1 MLCLVTVG
9 MEAVMVE
16 KVGGVVPSDCD
27 GWWWVVG
34 RVGGAAT
41 FQSRLLPGP
50 AANQYHFPVFEAG
63 NYEVE
68 RLCDP

>member
-1 MLCLVTVG
+1 MVLYLVIVG
-9 MEAVMVE
+9 VEVMV
-16 KVGGVVPSDCD
+16 VLCVVITLGG
-27 GWWWVVG
+27 GG
-34 RVGGAAT
+34 RAGGGAGT

>member
-1 MLCLVTVG
+1 
-9 MEAVMVE
+9 MVVYVVIA
-16 KVGGVVPSDCD
+16 VGGR
-27 GWWWVVG
+27 WL
-34 RVGGAAT
+34 T
-41 FQSRLLPGP
+41 GP